1 MLLLLCYIAILEYLI
16 FHLLEV
22 SMINTIFRLVMDVF
36 FCCCVLDPATI
47 YLVER
52 NLLSVKLAN
61 YFCNLVPGSRFRNAY
76 QLIGTIKELL
86 EVH

>member
-1 MLLLLCYIAILEYLI
+1 MYFSA
-16 FHLLEV
+16 V
-22 SMINTIFRLVMDVF
+22 
-36 FCCCVLDPATI
+36 VLDPETI

-61 YFCNLVPGSRFRNAY
+61 YFCNLVPDFLFRNAY

-86 EVH
+86 QVH